1 MLVRDVDLDRHR
13 IMVDVSAPMV
23 GGKVT
28 PGDTKTHEGRSI
40 MYPAVL
46 DRIMHDRCEGRRPD
60 DLLFEAPGR
69 PGVYLKEFGAAS
81 SGDGW
86 LASALRRAGISGHLT
101 LHDLRHTAVSLMVS
115 SGANVKAVQR
125 QIGHKSAAMTLD
137 TYADLFEADLDKLG
151 ERMGEML
158 LRESVGKMWADDTAE
173 AA

>member
-1 MLVRDVDLDRHR
+1 M
-13 IMVDVSAPMV
+13 
-23 GGKVT
+23 
-28 PGDTKTHEGRSI
+28 
-40 MYPAVL
+40 
-46 DRIMHDRCEGRRPD
+46 
-60 DLLFEAPGR
+60 
-69 PGVYLKEFGAAS
+69 
-81 SGDGW
+81 
-86 LASALRRAGISGHLT
+86 T

>member
-1 MLVRDVDLDRHR
+1 MRVRLPS
-13 IMVDVSAPMV
+13 SAPPLSAPA
-23 GGKVT
+23 GG
-28 PGDTKTHEGRSI
+28 S
-40 MYPAVL
+40 
-46 DRIMHDRCEGRRPD
+46 
-60 DLLFEAPGR
+60 
-69 PGVYLKEFGAAS
+69 
-81 SGDGW
+81 W